1 MRPGILSR
9 GPSLPL
15 TPYVECIWHYESGT
29 PLEGRD
35 QVLPDG
41 RFHLMLNLEDGA
53 GAVAGLRSRYVIV
66 DTAPVSSLM
75 GVVFRPGAARA
86 FFAPPALDF
95 RDRAV
100 RLDLVWDRASE
111 AQLLDRLR
119 ATNAAETRLRI
130 VEATLIERMLR
141 FGRQHVPVHPV
152 VHYALQAFGNVPD
165 IRTVADVSREVK
177 WSRRWFT
184 QVFAEN
190 IGMTPKR
197 YCRLLRFQNVV
208 RQIASRESVNWA
220 ELALACGF
228 CDQAHLVHEFRAF
241 SGFSPE
247 IFLVSNRPY
256 PNHVRIA

>member
-1 MRPGILSR
+1 M
-9 GPSLPL
+9 PL
-15 TPYVECIWHYESGT
+15 KGKD
-29 PLEGRD
+29 R
-35 QVLPDG
+35 VLPDG
-41 RFHLMLNLEDGA
+41 RFHLMLNLEAGV
-53 GAVAGLRSRYVIV
+53 GAVAGLRSHYVVV
-66 DTAPVSSLM
+66 DAAPVSSVM
-75 GVVFRPGAARA
+75 GVVFHPGAARA

-119 ATNAAETRLRI
+119 ETDAADTRLCI
-130 VEATLIERMLR
+130 VETALIERMQK
-141 FGRQHVPVHPV
+141 FGRQQLPIHPG
-152 VHYALQAFGNVPD
+152 VHYALHAFANAPD
-165 IRTVADVSREVK
+165 IRTVADVSREVG

-184 QVFAEN
+184 QAFAAN
-190 IGMTPKR
+190 VGMTPKR

-208 RQIASRESVNWA
+208 RQIAAQESVNWA
-220 ELALACGF
+220 ELALAGGF

-247 IFLVSNRPY
+247 LFLKSDRPY